1 MYGEGEFDDSGGLG
15 LLLHAAHPATDV
27 QDERAPFP
35 TRASRQRGHTNSP
48 EEVTGSLEP
57 VTGLDQENLDTQD
70 TQQGGEHLDAGPAL
84 DSLDPLKLAAAR
96 GITKS
101 NPGQAKDN
109 LKLNGW
115 KPAKEKPSKKEL
127 HYVVLER
134 DSTLRPAHWAV
145 EKMVK
150 KLLESGDRGCPIPTG
165 SGIGCSTAPFWRAC
179 ASNYRHY

>member
-84 DSLDPLKLAAAR
+84 DSLDPLKLA
-96 GITKS
+96 
-101 NPGQAKDN
+101 
-109 LKLNGW
+109 
-115 KPAKEKPSKKEL
+115 
-127 HYVVLER
+127 
-134 DSTLRPAHWAV
+134 
-145 EKMVK
+145 
-150 KLLESGDRGCPIPTG
+150 G
-165 SGIGCSTAPFWRAC
+165 SV
-179 ASNYRHY
+179 

>member
-70 TQQGGEHLDAGPAL
+70 TQQGGEQLSTWMQG
-84 DSLDPLKLAAAR
+84 
-96 GITKS
+96 
-101 NPGQAKDN
+101 
-109 LKLNGW
+109 
-115 KPAKEKPSKKEL
+115 L
-127 HYVVLER
+127 HWIRWILSSWPQREGSRRATRV
-134 DSTLRPAHWAV
+134 RP
-145 EKMVK
+145 KTM
-150 KLLESGDRGCPIPTG
+150 
-165 SGIGCSTAPFWRAC
+165 
-179 ASNYRHY
+179 

>member
-1 MYGEGEFDDSGGLG
+1 MARASEFDDSGGLG

-27 QDERAPFP
+27 QDERAPPP

-101 NPGQAKDN
+101 NPVTIHSIAQLKPALTELRHMICPCEGAGLSVLCSRVTRLKVSQSDGHQAASVSVSSKENLLLVLTCQAKVTY
-109 LKLNGW
+109 LF
-115 KPAKEKPSKKEL
+115 
-127 HYVVLER
+127 R
-134 DSTLRPAHWAV
+134 
-145 EKMVK
+145 
-150 KLLESGDRGCPIPTG
+150 
-165 SGIGCSTAPFWRAC
+165 RA
-179 ASNYRHY
+179 AG

>member
-70 TQQGGEHLDAGPAL
+70 TQQGGEHLDAGP
-84 DSLDPLKLAAAR
+84 D
-96 GITKS
+96 KS
-101 NPGQAKDN
+101 NPVACIWLPDCI
-109 LKLNGW
+109 L
-115 KPAKEKPSKKEL
+115 
-127 HYVVLER
+127 
-134 DSTLRPAHWAV
+134 
-145 EKMVK
+145 
-150 KLLESGDRGCPIPTG
+150 LLELG
-165 SGIGCSTAPFWRAC
+165 
-179 ASNYRHY
+179 